1 MTRPAP
7 TMVGER
13 LASAFGLVLLL
24 LISTYVLASLAPY
37 RGFAGVCIT
46 ALATL
51 SATVALISAPARTS
65 QVVWAWRLSAV
76 AVAFAIVGAATDTRA
91 MFAIAAVIAMAMLA
105 AGAAALLVAVLT
117 EQRVGFRTILGAV
130 SVYITLGL
138 LFAFLYLAVDR
149 FAATPFF
156 AIGTHV
162 QNGDYLYFSITTL
175 TTTGFGDLVPAGQ
188 PGKMFAAMEMLF
200 GQVFL
205 VTLIAGLVSLWRPG
219 EWLRRKQDGT
229 T

>member
-1 MTRPAP
+1 
-7 TMVGER
+7 
-13 LASAFGLVLLL
+13 
-24 LISTYVLASLAPY
+24 
-37 RGFAGVCIT
+37 
-46 ALATL
+46 
-51 SATVALISAPARTS
+51 
-65 QVVWAWRLSAV
+65 
-76 AVAFAIVGAATDTRA
+76 
-91 MFAIAAVIAMAMLA
+91 MA
-105 AGAAALLVAVLT
+105 
-117 EQRVGFRTILGAV
+117 QRQN
-130 SVYITLGL
+130 
-138 LFAFLYLAVDR
+138 LAVDR